1 MKPARIIFL
10 ITFVSM
16 CFSLAAQDLA
26 KNPYK
31 LNIIATPEAYTL
43 LVKSDSSKQFL
54 DLARTVPGI
63 VLDIRYATSNNF
75 THKKVYTS
83 ARAFARLK
91 VARALAQVER
101 ELAKTGLGLKVYDAY
116 RPYAATLLFWDI
128 IHDTAY
134 VASPAGGSRHNRGC
148 AVDVSLIDLKTGKE
162 LVMPTPFD
170 DFTVKA
176 GATYAQIPEEAAKN
190 RKLLIEV
197 MAKYG
202 FSVYPSEWWHFDFN
216 GWKDYELMDLSFE
229 QLDAIRIR

>member
-1 MKPARIIFL
+1 MKPIRIILLFAIL
-10 ITFVSM
+10 SM
-16 CFSLAAQDLA
+16 CFSLGAQELA

-31 LNIIATPEAYTL
+31 LNIIATPEEYTS
-43 LVKSDSSKQFL
+43 LVKSDSSKQLL
-54 DLARTVPGI
+54 DLVKTVPGI
-63 VLDIRYATSNNF
+63 VLDIRYATNNNF

-91 VARALAQVER
+91 VARALAQAER
-101 ELAKTGLGLKVYDAY
+101 ELSASGLGLKVYDAY

-190 RKLLIEV
+190 RKLLIDI
-197 MAKYG
+197 MSKYG
-202 FSVYPSEWWHFDFN
+202 FSVYPSEWWHFDFK

>member
-1 MKPARIIFL
+1 MKKTCIFSLFIFL
-10 ITFVSM
+10 GISI
-16 CFSLAAQDLA
+16 SLGAQDLR

-31 LNIIATPEAYTL
+31 LNITATTEAYIL
-43 LVKSDSSKQFL
+43 LVGNDSTKRLL
-54 DLARTVPGI
+54 DLQKAVPGI

-83 ARAFARLK
+83 AKAFARLK
-91 VARALAQVER
+91 VARALFQVER

-148 AVDVSLIDLKTGKE
+148 AVDVSLIDLKTGRE
-162 LVMPTPFD
+162 LQMPTPFD

-176 GATYAQIPEEAAKN
+176 GAGYTPVPEEAARN
-190 RKLLIEV
+190 RKLLIDI
-197 MAKYG
+197 MGKYG
-202 FSVYPSEWWHFDFN
+202 FSVYPSEWWHFDFK
-216 GWKDYELMDLSFE
+216 GWKEYELMDLSFE
-229 QLDAIRIR
+229 ELDAIKIK